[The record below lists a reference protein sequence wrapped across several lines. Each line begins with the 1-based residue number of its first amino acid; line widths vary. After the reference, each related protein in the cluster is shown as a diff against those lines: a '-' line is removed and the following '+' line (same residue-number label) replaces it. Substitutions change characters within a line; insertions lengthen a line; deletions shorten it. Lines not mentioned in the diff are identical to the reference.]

1 MAKGGMG
8 ALLAAMLGAMLLLAG
23 CGAQAEPPRDFDAGG
38 DANRGRQAIVEYGC
52 NACHTVPGI
61 TRADATVGPPLT
73 AWAERSTIAGQFPNQ
88 PQTLV
93 AWIQNPQ
100 AMKPGTIMPNTGIS
114 EEDARNVAQYLYTL
128 HANTAR
134 LPWP

>member
-1 MAKGGMG
+1 MRRGVIQG
-8 ALLAAMLGAMLLLAG
+8 ALEVILASLLLAG

-38 DANRGRQAIVEYGC
+38 DADRGRQALVDYGC
-52 NACHTVPGI
+52 IACHTVPGI

-88 PQTLV
+88 PDHLV
-93 AWIQNPQ
+93 AWITNPQ
-100 AMKPGTIMPNTGIS
+100 ALKPGSIMPDTGID
-114 EEDARNVAQYLYTL
+114 EADARNVAAYLYTL